1 MYEFL
6 TIFVENSYI
15 MSVKL
20 NEIEGTI
27 KELITEIKDVLNL
40 QGAIND
46 DLCPGEMIQSDALVT
61 VTGRLGVR
69 LGINI
74 PLSCYPFF
82 DKKNHKQLTIKEAA
96 TKVFNL
102 VKNGK

>member
-1 MYEFL
+1 
-6 TIFVENSYI
+6 

-20 NEIEGTI
+20 NEIEGAMKDLIIEI
-27 KELITEIKDVLNL
+27 KEVLNL
-40 QGAIND
+40 QGVID
-46 DLCPGEMIQSDALVT
+46 EDICPGEMIQSDALIT

-82 DKKNHKQLTIKEAA
+82 DKKNHKQLSIKEAA
-96 TKVFNL
+96 SKVFKL
-102 VKNGK
+102 VKDGK